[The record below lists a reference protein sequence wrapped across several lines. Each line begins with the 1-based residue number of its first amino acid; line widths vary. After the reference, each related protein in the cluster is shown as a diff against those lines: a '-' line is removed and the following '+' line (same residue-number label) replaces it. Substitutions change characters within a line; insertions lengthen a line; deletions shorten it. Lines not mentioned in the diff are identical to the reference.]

1 MREILRREFEVELR
15 QLLPEERIYCGE
27 PMKEHTTFRVGG
39 KAEYFLVPSTVE
51 EIEALIR
58 LCKTYQL
65 PYLVMGNGSNLLV
78 GDKGFDG
85 VILRLGKEF
94 GKIEVDGRTRR
105 IKAQAGALLTKITQE
120 AAEHSL
126 SGLVFATGIPGSLG
140 GAVAMNAGAYGG
152 EISHVV
158 ESVQILTVDGEQ
170 KVFTKQE
177 MNFGYRHSVVQ
188 EQSCIVL
195 SVDFSLEDG
204 DREEL
209 FSKMRELSARRK
221 EKQPLEYASAG
232 STFKRPEGYF
242 AGKLIMESGLS
253 GYRVGGAQVSEKHC
267 GFIVNTGGATA
278 ADVVAVMRHVQKTV
292 MEKHG
297 VMLEPEVRFA
307 GRF

>member
-1 MREILRREFEVELR
+1 MRREFERELR
-15 QLLPEERIYCGE
+15 QVLPEERIHRGE

-39 KAEYFLVPSTVE
+39 KAEYFLMPSTAE

-78 GDKGFDG
+78 GDKGFEG

-94 GKIEVDGRTRR
+94 GRIEVDRSQKR
-105 IKAQAGALLTKITQE
+105 IRAQAGALLARAAQE

-126 SGLVFATGIPGSLG
+126 SGLVFAAGIPGSLG

-152 EISHVV
+152 EIGQVV
-158 ESVQILTVDGEQ
+158 ESVHILTACGEQ
-170 KVFTKQE
+170 KVLTNAE
-177 MNFGYRHSVVQ
+177 MKFGYRHSVVQ
-188 EQSCIVL
+188 EQGCIVL
-195 SVDFSLEDG
+195 SADFKLEDG
-204 DREEL
+204 NREEL
-209 FSKMRELSARRK
+209 LSKMRELSMRRK

-242 AGKLIMESGLS
+242 AGKLIMESGLA

-267 GFIVNTGGATA
+267 GFIVNTGDATA
-278 ADVVAVMRHVQKTV
+278 ADVVAVMRHVQKIV
-292 MEKHG
+292 MEKHA
-297 VMLEPEVRFA
+297 VMLEPEVRLA